1 MKHGDAIYMLG
12 LDGKLERVPL
22 GAYSSE
28 LVLQKLIEDY
38 PELLAGEQIDPDDPP
53 RWLLIKREA
62 GIPDAEQSIDRWSA
76 DHLLLDQNARPTI
89 VEVKRSSDTRIRRE
103 VIGQMLDY
111 AANATVYWPTDRIRT
126 LASETCGG
134 ADKVDEKI
142 CELIGSENAHDSLP
156 DVENYWRRVDNNLR
170 NGELRLLF
178 VADELPRE
186 LRRVI
191 EFLNEHM
198 PGIEVLGVEV
208 RQFSGQSMR
217 ALVPRV
223 IGQTERARQDK
234 VASPSHKISLSHFVE
249 SCPEWSQSFFE
260 DLFAGAGKKGF
271 RVVPGTKGFSVRA
284 TQNDGKL
291 LSLISCFPTGS
302 YGRSAPSIDINLT
315 YLSPIE
321 NPDVITQAVT
331 KIAPFKLGG
340 TSMLTLLLAVEN
352 LKSARDALKYI
363 WQIGLKIQTEQQTKQ
378 DASNGD
384 GGDE

>member
-1 MKHGDAIYMLG
+1 MKNDDAIYILG
-12 LDGKLERVPL
+12 ADGKLERVPL

-53 RWLLIKREA
+53 RWLLVKREA
-62 GIPDAEQSIDRWSA
+62 GIPDADQSTDRWSA

-111 AANATVYWPTDRIRT
+111 AANATVYWPADRIRA

-134 ADKVDEKI
+134 ADKLDEKI
-142 CELIGSENAHDSLP
+142 RLLIGSENTDDSLS
-156 DVENYWRRVDNNLR
+156 DIENYWRRVDNNLR

-186 LRRVI
+186 LKRVI

-198 PGIEVLGVEV
+198 PRIEVLGVEV

-234 VASPSHKISLSHFVE
+234 AAPPGPKISLSSFIE
-249 SCPEWSQSFFE
+249 SCPGWCRSFFE
-260 DLFAGAGKKGF
+260 DLFGEAEKEGF
-271 RVVPGTKGFSVRA
+271 RIVPGTKGFSVRA
-284 TQNDGKL
+284 MQSNGKL
-291 LSLISCFPTGS
+291 VTLLSGFPPGS
-302 YGRSAPSIDINLT
+302 YGRGAPAIDIYLP
-315 YLSPIE
+315 YLSPFE
-321 NPDVITQAVT
+321 NSEVISQTLAAV
-331 KIAPFKLGG
+331 IAPFKLSG
-340 TSMLTLLLAVEN
+340 TTTLTMLLEAGN
-352 LKSARDALKYI
+352 LKSAREAVKYI
-363 WQIGLKIQTEQQTKQ
+363 WQLGRKSQT
-378 DASNGD
+378 A
-384 GGDE
+384 